1 MFRSEGFYFVRII
14 YIFFSN
20 TNYVN
25 YNVKSFL
32 QKDIRRS
39 PHLAL
44 SEKLTSC
51 RKKGDNWYDKL
62 HPDYKTLFMC
72 FPLEVLS
79 LYPIFKLY
87 SFYS

>member
-20 TNYVN
+20 THYVN

-32 QKDIRRS
+32 
-39 PHLAL
+39 
-44 SEKLTSC
+44 
-51 RKKGDNWYDKL
+51 
-62 HPDYKTLFMC
+62 
-72 FPLEVLS
+72 LS
-79 LYPIFKLY
+79 LYPIFNLY